1 MTIRELTQ
9 ALAKGEKVCWKN
21 DAYIVQW
28 ESLPNGPAIIIRY
41 TANNFGSVIESNE
54 IKDCYIKES

>member
-28 ESLPNGPAIIIRY
+28 ESLPNGPAIMIRY
-41 TANNFGSVIESNE
+41 TANNFGAVIESNE
-54 IKDCYIKES
+54 NEN